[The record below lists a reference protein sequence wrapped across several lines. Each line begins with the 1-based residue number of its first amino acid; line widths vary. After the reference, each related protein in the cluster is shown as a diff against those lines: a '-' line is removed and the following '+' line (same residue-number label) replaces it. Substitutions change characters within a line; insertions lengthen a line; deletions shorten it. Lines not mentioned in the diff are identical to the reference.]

1 MLYKIYKI
9 TCNETKQT
17 YIGSTKQSIA
27 RRITYHKCEAKINP
41 TYKRIC
47 ISKQIMDRQN
57 WYYEVI
63 YDDIVD
69 KKTALELEKTM
80 INSDVM
86 CINIKNP
93 IETKEEQLK
102 RWRIKNHRNKE
113 SGDRGKKEEYLR
125 NRDFY
130 MTKNICECGGRYTN
144 KNIRVHEKSKRHIEF
159 IN

>member
-17 YIGSTKQSIA
+17 YIGSTKQLIA
-27 RRITYHKCEAKINP
+27 RRITYHKSEAK
-41 TYKRIC
+41 TEKKRLC
-47 ISKQIMDRQN
+47 VSRQIMDRED

-63 YDDIVD
+63 YDDIID
-69 KKTALELEKTM
+69 KKTAFQLEKTM

-93 IETKEEQLK
+93 IETKEERLK

-113 SGDRGKKEEYLR
+113 SGDRGKRAEYLR

-144 KNIRVHEKSKRHIEF
+144 KNIRVHEKSKRHIAL